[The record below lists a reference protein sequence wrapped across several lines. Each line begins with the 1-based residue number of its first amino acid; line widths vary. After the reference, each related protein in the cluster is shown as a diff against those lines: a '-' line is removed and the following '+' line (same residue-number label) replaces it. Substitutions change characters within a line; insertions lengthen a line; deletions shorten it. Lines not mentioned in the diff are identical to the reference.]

1 MSLFNRNKNS
11 GDVCLVLDIGNASLA
26 VSLVCFEKG
35 QLPRALYTIRVPLRI
50 SAHAHADKLRVTLTK
65 ELSEALSYVKEKG
78 FQHEFF
84 ARREKKIHKVLC
96 VLASPWYVSK
106 TKKIPISNPKPFV
119 ITEAFLNDVLH
130 KETEIFTKELKE
142 GLHGEEFVE
151 GVEVMEKVILDA
163 KINGYSIQNPIGQ
176 KTQDALITLYMGIGS
191 HAVVTEIKDKLLAF
205 FHTDHVDVA
214 FHSFPL
220 VSFKALT
227 HMFPG
232 EKDYILCDITGEV
245 TDVSLV
251 SGGVVVHTASFPSG
265 KFFLVR
271 KVAEAFDIPPDVA
284 ESFVSVWQ
292 TGKLHTEKD
301 IHMHGV
307 VNDVEREWN
316 VYLEDVL
323 VSFGEVGA
331 LPRKVYLTADTDT
344 APIFVEFLKIQK
356 TDATAS
362 WRKGVMP
369 VHLTEDMLGHFY
381 ISPKNLPFDECV
393 ALDTIFLSIFH

>member
-1 MSLFNRNKNS
+1 MLFSSSDKK

-50 SAHAHADKLRVTLTK
+50 SAHTHADKLHVTLTK

-84 ARREKKIHKVLC
+84 AHRDKKIQKVLC

-130 KETEIFTKELKE
+130 KETEIFTRELRE

-151 GVEVMEKVILDA
+151 GVEVMEKVVIDA
-163 KINGYSIQNPIGQ
+163 TINGYSIQNPIGQ
-176 KTQDALITLYMGIGS
+176 KTRDALVTLYIGIGPQ
-191 HAVVTEIKDKLLAF
+191 AVVTEIKDKLFGF
-205 FHTDHVDVA
+205 FHTDHDDIT

-220 VSFKALT
+220 VSFKALAR
-227 HMFPG
+227 MFPG
-232 EKDYILCDITGEV
+232 EKNYILCDITGEV

-271 KVAEAFDIPPDVA
+271 KVAEAFGIPPDVA
-284 ESFVSVWQ
+284 ESFISVWQ

-301 IHMHGV
+301 AHMHQV
-307 VNDVEREWN
+307 ISDVEREWN

-323 VSFGEVGA
+323 VSFGETGA
-331 LPRKVYLTADTDT
+331 LPQKVYLTADTDI

-369 VHLTEDMLGHFY
+369 VHLKEDMLSHFY
-381 ISPKNLPFDECV
+381 ISPENLPFDECV
-393 ALDTIFLSIFH
+393 AIDTIFLAIFH